1 MFWMPDWIV
10 GCEAQSSKD
19 CCIFASPRFV
29 DFVTASDSSKVSSF
43 SRTMI
48 SDAGLVSGNSVG
60 DSRRATGQG
69 HLMKQSKYFSRWKPR
84 YFRLEDG
91 FLTYYD
97 KKSLVGTHKN
107 KVR

>member
-1 MFWMPDWIV
+1 MTT
-10 GCEAQSSKD
+10 
-19 CCIFASPRFV
+19 ASPLS
-29 DFVTASDSSKVSSF
+29 A
-43 SRTMI
+43 
-48 SDAGLVSGNSVG
+48 
-60 DSRRATGQG
+60 ATLLSILRLQG

-107 KVR
+107 KVQ